1 MTNEKAD
8 IEPDIKAEDRGENV
22 SLMEPL
28 IIGDSAKTKFELSDL
43 VVDLSG
49 KSNGFRRSLPDGI
62 ATSLADLVRSM
73 NCYYSNLIEG
83 HDTHPVDIER
93 ALKGDYSNDPEKR
106 NLQLEAE
113 AHISVQSWI
122 DDGQLDG
129 RATTREGIIDL
140 HRLFC
145 EKLPDELLHVSDPET
160 GKTEIVEPGV
170 FRRGYVQVGRHV
182 AISPG
187 TIDQFMERFESVH
200 ARLGKTDKIISSA
213 TAHHRLLWIHP
224 FADGNGRVTRLMS
237 YAILREAL
245 DTGGLWSIARG
256 LARNENSY
264 KSLLGNCDL
273 PRRND
278 LDGRGNLS
286 EEALAE
292 FTAFFLK
299 TCIDQ
304 VDFMEKLVQPDRL
317 RDRIL
322 IWAKEE
328 ILADKLPPK
337 SEAVLDA
344 ILYRGQI
351 PRGEVATR
359 LNVGDRQA
367 RRISSAL
374 IEHGVVKSSSS
385 RAPLLLTFPAHLASR
400 WMPGLFP
407 DK

>member
-1 MTNEKAD
+1 M
-8 IEPDIKAEDRGENV
+8 

-28 IIGDSAKTKFELSDL
+28 KIGDAAKNKFELLDL

-93 ALKGDYSNDPEKR
+93 ALKGDYSKDPEKR

-122 DDGQLDG
+122 DDGHLDG
-129 RATTREGIIDL
+129 RATTRDGIIDL

-145 EKLPDELLHVSDPET
+145 GKLPHELLRVSDPET
-160 GKTEIVEPGV
+160 GKTEIVEPGA
-170 FRRGYVQVGRHV
+170 FRKGYVQVGRHIPV
-182 AISPG
+182 SPG
-187 TIDQFMERFESVH
+187 AIDRFLQRFESAH
-200 ARLGKTDKIISSA
+200 AGLGKTDAIISSA

-256 LARNENSY
+256 LARNEKSY
-264 KSLLGNCDL
+264 KSLIGNCDL
-273 PRRND
+273 PRHND

-286 EEALAE
+286 EEALAA
-292 FTAFFLK
+292 FAAFFLK

-304 VDFMEKLVQPDRL
+304 VNFMEKLVQPERL
-317 RDRIL
+317 RDRIM

-328 ILADKLPPK
+328 ILADCLTSAPM
-337 SEAVLDA
+337 
-344 ILYRGQI
+344 GQI
-351 PRGEVATR
+351 SGIV
-359 LNVGDRQA
+359 
-367 RRISSAL
+367 
-374 IEHGVVKSSSS
+374 
-385 RAPLLLTFPAHLASR
+385 
-400 WMPGLFP
+400 
-407 DK
+407 